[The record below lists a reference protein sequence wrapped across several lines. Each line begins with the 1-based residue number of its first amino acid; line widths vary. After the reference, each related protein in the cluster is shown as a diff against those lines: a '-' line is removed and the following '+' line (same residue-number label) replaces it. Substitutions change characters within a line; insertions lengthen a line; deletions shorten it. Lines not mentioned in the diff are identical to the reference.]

1 MKRARVLAALA
12 LVLAG
17 CIEPESRSPYE
28 SLLAVPAD
36 RDMREA
42 PLADRLPGGRED
54 AERRRR
60 SASPSASNS
69 PLAKG
74 IPDRAKGSIV
84 AGGRAF
90 GIDAPVIHWFDPGGF
105 DAYAGGN
112 PERPGPARSL
122 HYEPG
127 RPGLG
132 RQLEKVRERVDLF
145 VLHYDAVGLSS
156 TCASALNN
164 RGLSVHFMVDLD
176 GTIYQALDV
185 VDTAWHARHANSR
198 SVGVEIAHIG
208 AYPPGPSPLDDWYVR
223 GKDGLQ
229 LDLRPGSVRE
239 QLSNPRYRT
248 GPARPSKVSGRIHG
262 RYLEQPDFTPEQY
275 ASLAA
280 LTRGLLEIFPRLRAD
295 YPRDRS
301 GRLRRDVLSR
311 REFDNFRGLLGHWH
325 VTEDKID
332 PGPAFDWDRLVRE
345 SLQPR

>member
-1 MKRARVLAALA
+1 MAAS
-12 LVLAG
+12 
-17 CIEPESRSPYE
+17 CIEPRSRSPYE
-28 SLLAVPAD
+28 TALASPAE
-36 RDMREA
+36 RDLREA
-42 PLADRLPGGRED
+42 PYADRLPGGRED
-54 AERRRR
+54 PELRAR
-60 SASPSASNS
+60 SANPSAPKS
-69 PLAKG
+69 PLAQRSPG
-74 IPDRAKGSIV
+74 PAKGSIV

-90 GIDAPVIHWFDPGGF
+90 GIDAPVVHWFDPGGF
-105 DAYAGGN
+105 DAYAGGD
-112 PERPGPARSL
+112 PERPERARGL

-127 RPGLG
+127 RAGLG
-132 RQLEKVRERVDLF
+132 RRLEKVRERVDLF

-185 VDTAWHARHANSR
+185 VDTAWHARQANAR

-239 QLSNPRYRT
+239 QLSNPHYRT
-248 GPARPSKVSGRIHG
+248 GPARPNKVAGLIHG

-295 YPRDRS
+295 YPRDRN
-301 GRLRRDVLSR
+301 GRLRRNVLAG
-311 REFDNFRGLLGHWH
+311 RELDNFRGLIGHWH
-325 VTEDKID
+325 VTEEKID

-345 SLQPR
+345 SAAQR